1 MGVYTTIND
10 PSAFFQT
17 QTYTG
22 NGSSGLAITNSGNS
36 NLQPDWIW
44 TKERSNT
51 SGNQNHTFTD
61 SSRGNTKQMFSNLTS
76 AEATSSAFVTSF
88 NSDGFTLGD
97 NANINNNSSTYVA
110 WQWKC
115 NGGTT
120 SSNSS
125 GSITS
130 TVQINTTAGFSIVLY
145 TGNATEDA
153 TVGHGFSSAPDVIIT
168 KRRSGGTGYW
178 IVSSNDL
185 DAQGTTGGSPDSP
198 RNLYLND
205 TASAQSDRIIR
216 QINATTLNLQSAASA
231 NSNGDS
237 YLLYCFK
244 EVQGYSKFGHYE
256 GNGNA
261 DGPFV
266 YTGFKPSWLLVKASA
281 GTTQNW
287 QLWDIKRHTSSTYG
301 IGNPRVRTLSPS
313 VSNSESGDYSV
324 DFYATG
330 FKIRDTDSAWN
341 GDGNTYFYM
350 AFADS
355 PHVSSTGVPTTAF

>member
-22 NGSSGLAITNSGNS
+22 NGSSGLAITNTGNS
-36 NLQPDWIW
+36 NLQPDWVWIKQRAN
-44 TKERSNT
+44 TGNNSN
-51 SGNQNHTFTD
+51 GLWD
-61 SSRGNTKQMFSNLTS
+61 SSRGANKRLLSDTAD
-76 AEATSSAFVTSF
+76 AEETQTNFTSF
-88 NSDGFTLGD
+88 NSDGFTVDTGNIV
-97 NANINNNSSTYVA
+97 NANSGTYVA

-130 TVQINTTAGFSIVLY
+130 TVQVNTTSGFSIVLY

-153 TVGHGFSSAPDVIIT
+153 TVGHGFSSAPDVVIT

-205 TASAQSDRIIR
+205 TAAAQSDRIIR

-231 NSNGDS
+231 NSNGDN
-237 YLLYCFK
+237 YVLYCFK

-261 DGPFV
+261 DGAYI
-266 YTGFKPSWLLVKASA
+266 YTGFKPAWIM
-281 GTTQNW
+281 
-287 QLWDIKRHTSSTYG
+287 IKRTDSTNNWNIFDNKRDVDNQVGNVLYANLSDEEGADAAHSSA
-301 IGNPRVRTLSPS
+301 NDFLS
-313 VSNSESGDYSV
+313 N
-324 DFYATG
+324 G
-330 FKIRDTDSAWN
+330 FKLRETGNATN
-341 GDGNTYFYM
+341 GSGASYVYM
-350 AFADS
+350 AFAQS
-355 PHVSSTGVPTTAF
+355 PFVSSKGVPVTAR

>member
-10 PSAFFQT
+10 PSAFFQIA
-17 QTYTG
+17 TYTG
-22 NGSSGLAITNSGNS
+22 NGGANTITNDGNA
-36 NLQPDWIW
+36 NLQADWLW
-44 TKERSNT
+44 FKERSSSSSHHIFDT
-51 SGNQNHTFTD
+51 
-61 SSRGNTKQMFSNLTS
+61 SRGVGGSGKALYTNNTDAESADTALTS
-76 AEATSSAFVTSF
+76 VNT
-88 NSDGFTLGD
+88 DGFTL
-97 NANINNNSSTYVA
+97 ANTGGFNENGQTNVC

-130 TVQINTTAGFSIVLY
+130 TVQVNTTSGFSIVLY
-145 TGNATEDA
+145 TGNETEDA
-153 TVGHGFSSAPDVIIT
+153 TVGHGFSSAPDIVIT

-205 TASAQSDRIIR
+205 TAAAQSDRIIR
-216 QINATTLNLQSAASA
+216 QINATTVNLQSAASA
-231 NSNGDS
+231 NSNGDN
-237 YLLYCFK
+237 YVLYCFK

-287 QLWDIKRHTSSTYG
+287 QLWDVKRNSSTPVPE

-313 VSNSESGDYSV
+313 VNNSETGDYDV

-330 FKIRDTDSAWN
+330 FKIRDTDGAWN

-350 AFADS
+350 AFAES
-355 PHVSSTGVPTTAF
+355 PFVSSTGVPTTAK